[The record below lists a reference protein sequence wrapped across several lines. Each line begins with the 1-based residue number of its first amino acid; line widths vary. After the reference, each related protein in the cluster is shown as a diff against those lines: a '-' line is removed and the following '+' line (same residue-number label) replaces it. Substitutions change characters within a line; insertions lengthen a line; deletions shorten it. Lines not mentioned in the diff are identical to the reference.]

1 MEWKNTGYYQ
11 RQEEEEE
18 EGRTRR
24 GDVASAA
31 DTDDAQVLLLAVF
44 LLLIPLLLM
53 VVNGKE
59 WKNDRVINHSEGFL
73 CLRIFSP
80 HRRQFHSIEDGD
92 ILGMW
97 RTT

>member
-1 MEWKNTGYYQ
+1 M
-11 RQEEEEE
+11 
-18 EGRTRR
+18 RR

-59 WKNDRVINHSEGFL
+59 WKKDRVINHSEGFL

-97 RTT
+97 RTTWRGPGPMNRFIFTIAISGGL